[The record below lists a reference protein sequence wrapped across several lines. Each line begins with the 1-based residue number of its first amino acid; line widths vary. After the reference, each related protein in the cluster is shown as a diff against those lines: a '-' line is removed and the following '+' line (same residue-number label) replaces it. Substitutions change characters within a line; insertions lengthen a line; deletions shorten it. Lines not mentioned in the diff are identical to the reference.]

1 MAADVADAFS
11 AGEIR
16 LTVDEKLLFPNVDT
30 AKLEEMVKMPFFQ
43 KFPVVSNSN
52 RPEYPSSFR
61 PWL

>member
-30 AKLEEMVKMPFFQ
+30 AKVSEMIKMPFFE
-43 KFPVVSNSN
+43 KFPVVS
-52 RPEYPSSFR
+52 
-61 PWL
+61 